1 MQLDLGRLVDERTSE
16 LIETKE
22 RYELAVAGS
31 AAGLW
36 DWDIAS
42 GTVHYSDRLQEL
54 LGYEPGDFSK
64 NLDEFWDR
72 LHPDDTEAVQ
82 RALDRHLEDREDFR
96 IDYRLQTK
104 SGEYRWFYARGQALW
119 DDDGEP
125 TRMSGSITNITE
137 RKEAEKELAKSESRF
152 RELMEQ
158 SPLAI
163 VVHSPDGKITRYN
176 SAWLRMWGITEDEA
190 AQVLANYS
198 FLRDQQVIDLGWKP
212 LTEKAFAGEAVI
224 LPPIEYASRE
234 SLDDIDLDHIAGKM
248 VWIQSHLGPVKD
260 EHGEVV
266 FVVNTVVDITGIK
279 LAEEELVKS
288 EARFRALMEQSPLAI
303 EILSPDGKIQRVNSA
318 WRRLWDVTEEE
329 AAAVLEKYNMLTD
342 PQTVDL
348 GVAPLVEKAFQ
359 GEPVVLPPIQ
369 YSAQR
374 TTEDFDLPAMD
385 VRAPWIRCHLYPVK
399 DKDGNVDFVVNTY
412 QDITDIKHAEMEA
425 RRHQDALARV
435 DRATSMGQLTGSIAH
450 ELNQPLT
457 GILSNAQA
465 VEMMLKRG
473 ECDFDELAE
482 IMSEIVADT
491 KRGGEVIRNLR
502 ELYRE
507 QKGEYQPVAINTLVD
522 ETVTLLNSEFI
533 VQKTLVT
540 TETAPSLP
548 PVDGNRIQLQ
558 QVLVNLLMN
567 AVEAMAEAATDDSRL
582 RIEMNSDA
590 NEVEVGVEDSGPGID
605 PEKINTIF
613 APLATWKPGGTGMG
627 LAISNSIIQAHGGR
641 MWAENRPE
649 GGARVGFTLPVLNE
663 EEVQ

>member
-1 MQLDLGRLVDERTSE
+1 MKAEGDILIVGDEISSLKLLTGLLEQEGYSVRPAETGQMAIDSAQARPPTLILLDIRMPDVDGYEVCRQLHQDERTCDIPVIFISSLHDAEDRVLGFEAGCVDFISKPFQKQEVLARVRTHTQLRRMQLDLKRIVDQRTSE
-16 LIETKE
+16 LIEIKE

-42 GTVHYSDRLQEL
+42 GTIHYSDRLQEL

-82 RALDRHLEDREDFR
+82 RALDRHLEDSEEFR

-125 TRMSGSITNITE
+125 TRMSGSITDITE

-412 QDITDIKHAEMEA
+412 QDITDIKQAEMEA
-425 RRHQDALARV
+425 RRHQDALCSSAVSVISMSWQRSCPRSSPTPNAAAR
-435 DRATSMGQLTGSIAH
+435 SSGIYGSCIASRRVS
-450 ELNQPLT
+450 
-457 GILSNAQA
+457 IS
-465 VEMMLKRG
+465 R
-473 ECDFDELAE
+473 
-482 IMSEIVADT
+482 S
-491 KRGGEVIRNLR
+491 
-502 ELYRE
+502 
-507 QKGEYQPVAINTLVD
+507 
-522 ETVTLLNSEFI
+522 
-533 VQKTLVT
+533 
-540 TETAPSLP
+540 PSTP
-548 PVDGNRIQLQ
+548 SSTRQSPC
-558 QVLVNLLMN
+558 
-567 AVEAMAEAATDDSRL
+567 
-582 RIEMNSDA
+582 
-590 NEVEVGVEDSGPGID
+590 
-605 PEKINTIF
+605 
-613 APLATWKPGGTGMG
+613 
-627 LAISNSIIQAHGGR
+627 
-641 MWAENRPE
+641 
-649 GGARVGFTLPVLNE
+649 
-663 EEVQ
+663 